1 LKLSKFDEFY
11 RKIKDE
17 YVKRNK
23 TDRKEE
29 KPKTNNLKIDTK
41 KVAIKVTY
49 DPQKGEL
56 DIEGKKVRLN
66 KDSFR
71 AKLLELLLKDDKS
84 RKKEWSC
91 DEVIEAIEDTKDEEL
106 TKENKNKF
114 YPACDG
120 LSKHIASKTGVN
132 DLLAF
137 TKSTVQINS
146 KYL

>member
-1 LKLSKFDEFY
+1 MKLSKFDDFY
-11 RKIKDE
+11 RKIRDE

-23 TDRKEE
+23 ADRKEE
-29 KPKTNNLKIDTK
+29 KPKTDDLKIDTK
-41 KVAIKVTY
+41 KMVVKVTY
-49 DPQKGEL
+49 NPQKGEL
-56 DIEGKKVRLN
+56 DIEGKKVKFK

-84 RKKEWSC
+84 RKKEWSW

-120 LSKHIASKTGVN
+120 LSKFIAQKTGVN
-132 DLLAF
+132 DLLTF
-137 TKSTVQINS
+137 TKSTVQINP